1 MRNETC
7 VSVISTMCITWTPLP
22 PLTSLTLI
30 SSSIYS
36 LFIVKHL
43 ATQCASSADS
53 FIHSFAVAVAVATS
67 TSKTVLTLI
76 TYVAFSYVYHTYT
89 HTDCLS
95 LAHFP
100 SWHRTLPF
108 FFFSFRTRH
117 SSRSVDFSVSYYS
130 CYKSREEKFAAFA
143 FNLRWVIY
151 VHTLVYTCELV
162 ANEREGPAEG
172 NSHITAANENCWH
185 FRK

>member
-22 PLTSLTLI
+22 SLTSLTLI

-67 TSKTVLTLI
+67 TSTTVLTLI

-89 HTDCLS
+89 HRLFVVS
-95 LAHFP
+95 SFSFMAQNFAIFL
-100 SWHRTLPF
+100 L
-108 FFFSFRTRH
+108 FFSFRTRH

-162 ANEREGPAEG
+162 ANERV
-172 NSHITAANENCWH
+172 HVHVHTH
-185 FRK
+185 LHR

>member
-22 PLTSLTLI
+22 SLTSLTLI

-53 FIHSFAVAVAVATS
+53 FIHSFAVAVAVAAATS
-67 TSKTVLTLI
+67 TTVLTLI

-108 FFFSFRTRH
+108 FFFSFL
-117 SSRSVDFSVSYYS
+117 
-130 CYKSREEKFAAFA
+130 FAHAILPVPLISA
-143 FNLRWVIY
+143 SLIIVVIRVVKKNLLLSPSI
-151 VHTLVYTCELV
+151 C
-162 ANEREGPAEG
+162 AG
-172 NSHITAANENCWH
+172 
-185 FRK
+185 